1 MWRWVLDVLV
11 CPACRDGLVV
21 RVLSPDG
28 RDGVLGHTDD
38 DPCREVYPVIS
49 AVPRLLMGPARSQL
63 ARERADWFG
72 SSPFATAV
80 AHWRAPI
87 EPMAADLD
95 LVARFDDEWRSFS
108 NVGTS
113 EQRLIFDRYFDI
125 VPRSLLGEGRLV
137 LDAGCGGGRWAY
149 QVQRAGAR
157 VVALDLG
164 RSIEVAERNTHPTGR
179 VVCVQADIRTLPV
192 RSAAFDLAY
201 SLGVLHHLDST
212 EDAVRGLASAVRP
225 GGAVLLYL
233 YYALDNRSLAFRA
246 LFAAA
251 DAVRQVVSRL
261 PQSAAVAVTTAVAAI
276 VYLPL
281 ARLASALRAAGLRR
295 LAGAVPLSFYSDLSF
310 ETMRND
316 SLDRFGTRLEKRF
329 TRNEVE
335 RVLERAGLQNVV
347 VSSGP
352 PYWHALGFVPARPS
366 EPQ

>member
-1 MWRWVLDVLV
+1 VWRWVLDVVV
-11 CPACRDGLVV
+11 CPACRERLVV
-21 RVLSPDG
+21 RALSPDG
-28 RDGVLGHTDD
+28 RDGLLGHTGD
-38 DPCREVYPVIS
+38 DPCPEVYPVIS
-49 AVPRLLMGPARSQL
+49 AVPRLLTGPARSQL

-72 SSPFATAV
+72 SSPFAAAI
-80 AHWRAPI
+80 AHWRVPMAPI
-87 EPMAADLD
+87 AVDLD
-95 LVARFDDEWRSFS
+95 VVARFDDEWRSFS

-113 EQRLIFDRYFDI
+113 EQRLIFDRYFDV

-164 RSIEVAERNTHPTGR
+164 QSIEVAERNTRSTGR
-179 VVCVQADIRTLPV
+179 VVCVQADVRTLPV

-212 EDAVRGLASAVRP
+212 EDAVRGLVSAVRP
-225 GGAVLLYL
+225 GGGVLLYL
-233 YYALDNRSLAFRA
+233 YYALDNRSPAYRT

-261 PQSAAVAVTTAVAAI
+261 PQSAAVAVTTTVAAI

-295 LAGAVPLSFYSDLSF
+295 LAGTVPLSFYSDLSF

-329 TRNEVE
+329 TRNDVE
-335 RVLERAGLQNVV
+335 RLLESAGLQNIV

-352 PYWHALGFVPARPS
+352 PYWHVLGLVPAKPG